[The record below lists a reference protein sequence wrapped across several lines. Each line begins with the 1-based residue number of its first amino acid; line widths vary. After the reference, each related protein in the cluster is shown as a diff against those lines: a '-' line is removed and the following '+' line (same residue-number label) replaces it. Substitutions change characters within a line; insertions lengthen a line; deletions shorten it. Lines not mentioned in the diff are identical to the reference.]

1 MENYTWYVTG
11 WRMGLREQ
19 EYGFGLDG
27 CATSKEEEQAAGS
40 SDLELKK
47 IVIGEG
53 MDLEVLGSE

>member
-1 MENYTWYVTG
+1 
-11 WRMGLREQ
+11 MGLREQ
-19 EYGFGLDG
+19 EYGFGFDD

-47 IVIGEG
+47 TVIGEA